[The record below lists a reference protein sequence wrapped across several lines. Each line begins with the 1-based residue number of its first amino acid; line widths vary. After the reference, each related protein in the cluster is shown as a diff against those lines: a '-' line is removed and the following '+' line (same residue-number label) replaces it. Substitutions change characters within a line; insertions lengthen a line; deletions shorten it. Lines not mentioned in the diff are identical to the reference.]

1 MVPAPPITTEGTVPN
16 QAAVTPDSNSPNSLD
31 APIKS
36 EFTALTRP
44 RISSGVASWIKV
56 IRTYTL
62 TIAEASSIV
71 SATIDLVK
79 SVESPNIIVATTKI
93 ISLGYRARCT
103 DVGCKNLGRL
113 LFIYADAGGRP
124 ISHPVLCHAHARM
137 KLARNRGRRAQ
148 DLR

>member
-56 IRTYTL
+56 TRTYTL
-62 TIAEASSIV
+62 TMSEAPSNA
-71 SATIDLVK
+71 SATTDSVK
-79 SVESPNIIVATTKI
+79 SVESPNTIVATPKI
-93 ISLGYRARCT
+93 AIQPNIAKPALRRKGTRPATST
-103 DVGCKNLGRL
+103 SRL
-113 LFIYADAGGRP
+113 PRY
-124 ISHPVLCHAHARM
+124 
-137 KLARNRGRRAQ
+137 NWW
-148 DLR
+148 